1 MDRFTMNGYEWRVCF
16 VDPRDPMLVDRT
28 GNLTVATTDPATMCV
43 YLSDDLEGGFLN
55 RVLVHELGHCAMF
68 SFGLIGELHRM
79 VIPSMWVETEEWVC
93 NFIADYGLRIF
104 ETASAVLGDND
115 LLRVVPREIERLVA

>member
-68 SFGLIGELHRM
+68 SFGLLGELHRM
-79 VIPSMWVETEEWVC
+79 VIPSMWVEAEEWVC

-115 LLRVVPREIERLVA
+115 LLRVMPREIERLVA

>member
-28 GNLTVATTDPATMCV
+28 GNLTVATTDPSTLTV
-43 YLSDDLEGGFLN
+43 YLSDDLEGGFLK
-55 RVLVHELGHCAMF
+55 RVLVHELGHCALF
-68 SFGLIGELHRM
+68 SFDLLGDIHRM
-79 VIPSMWVETEEWVC
+79 VMPSMWVEAEEWVC

-104 ETASAVLGDND
+104 ETASAVLGDNN